1 MKPRDKLF
9 GFRGLLTSAASP
21 TIETNYRK
29 ATSEIFVGFATSN
42 IIRMGDLSVM
52 TLAESCWTVF
62 TWAVDWEEM
71 IAQDWKEHIPVSFLG
86 VASP

>member
-29 ATSEIFVGFATSN
+29 ATSEIFVGFATS
-42 IIRMGDLSVM
+42 VM

-71 IAQDWKEHIPVSFLG
+71 IAQDWKEHIPFSFLG